1 MKKFKE
7 LWKSYRGVIVV
18 VLAVSGVGAPVA
30 TGILATGDAVS
41 QIETEEV
48 GT

>member
-7 LWKSYRGVIVV
+7 LWKSYRGIIVV

-30 TGILATGDAVS
+30 TGILATGDAVAE
-41 QIETEEV
+41 IESEAV